1 MERRASGCL
10 VQPGCGLQAD
20 STTAGVK
27 RRGVEVEVEVE
38 RVGQALS
45 VCDDTSRG
53 ERCSSSSS
61 SSRGVV
67 LVKLTESKPTRLC
80 DGARRLK
87 AVEILS
93 T

>member
-27 RRGVEVEVEVE
+27 RRGVEVEVE

-53 ERCSSSSS
+53 ERCSSS